1 MKEETIDLYEIP
13 KKKMFDRILQ
23 FKKERRV
30 EGVSIM
36 ELILIFCEEYDLD
49 VDEVGY
55 LLKEDKNF
63 RETMKEDLKFN
74 NEATFENEDRKSKIS
89 EWV

>member
-1 MKEETIDLYEIP
+1 MKDDKIDLYDIP

-23 FKKERRV
+23 FKKERNV
-30 EGVSIM
+30 KNSSIM
-36 ELILIFCEEYDLD
+36 ELVLVFCEEYDLD
-49 VDEVGY
+49 VEEVGY

-74 NEATFENEDRKSKIS
+74 NEAYFQNEDKTSRMS
-89 EWV
+89 EWI